1 MGFPAAGYRFG
12 VAAGLSGPGGVLQ
25 TGFAVNPET
34 LMNQHSTA
42 ASTQR
47 FFAAPLAETDPE
59 LAAAIRDELH
69 RQQDGIEL
77 IASENIVSAA
87 VLEAQGSVLTNKYA
101 EGYPGRRY
109 YGGCRYVDVAETLAI
124 ERAKQLFGCAYANVQ
139 PHSGA
144 QANQAVFLALLQP
157 GDTILGM
164 SLASGGHL
172 THGAA
177 PNLSGKWFRPVQ
189 YGVRRDDGLLDYEEL
204 ERLAH
209 SERPKLIIAGGSAYP
224 RFIDFAR
231 IRRVAD
237 EVGAWFMVDMAH
249 FAGLVAAELFPSPLG
264 HAHVVTTTT
273 HKTLRGPRGGMVLSN
288 DLDLGKKVNSA
299 VFPGLQ
305 GGPLMHVIAGK
316 AAAFAEALR
325 PEFRTYQ
332 KAVQD
337 NARVLAETLKQQGL
351 DIVSGGTDS
360 HLALVDLRPKRVTGK
375 AAEASLE
382 RAHMTANKNAI
393 PFDPEKPAV
402 TSGVR
407 LGSPA
412 GTTRGFGIAEFREI
426 GLMIDTV
433 LEGLGQS
440 NDSANA
446 TVEAAVGTRVKE
458 LCARFPLYP
467 TR

>member
-1 MGFPAAGYRFG
+1 
-12 VAAGLSGPGGVLQ
+12 
-25 TGFAVNPET
+25 
-34 LMNQHSTA
+34 MNQHSA
-42 ASTQR
+42 AAITQR
-47 FFAAPLAETDPE
+47 FFSAPLAETDPE
-59 LAAAIRDELH
+59 LAAAIRSEFD

-109 YGGCRYVDVAETLAI
+109 YGGCVYVDVAENLAI
-124 ERAKQLFGCAYANVQ
+124 DRAKRLFGCAFANVQ

-157 GDTILGM
+157 GDTVLGM
-164 SLASGGHL
+164 SLAAGGHL

-189 YGVRRDDGLLDYEEL
+189 YGVRRDDGILDYEEL
-204 ERLAH
+204 EHLART
-209 SERPKLIIAGGSAYP
+209 EKPKLIIAGGSAYP
-224 RFIDFAR
+224 RFIDFPR
-231 IRRVAD
+231 IRKVAD
-237 EVGAWFMVDMAH
+237 EVGAYFMVDMAH
-249 FAGLVAAELFPSPLG
+249 FAGLVAADLFPSPLP

-288 DLDLGKKVNSA
+288 DPELGKKINSA

-316 AAAFAEALR
+316 AAAFGEALR
-325 PEFRTYQ
+325 PEFRVYQ
-332 KAVQD
+332 KAVRD

-360 HLALVDLRPKRVTGK
+360 HLMLVDLRPKRVTGK

-393 PFDPEKPAV
+393 PFDPEKPAI

-412 GTTRGFGIAEFREI
+412 GTTRGFGVEEFRDI
-426 GLMIDTV
+426 GLMINEV
-433 LEGLGQS
+433 IEGLGQS
-440 NDSANA
+440 NDGTN
-446 TVEAAVGTRVKE
+446 AAVERAVGARVKQ
-458 LCARFPLYP
+458 LCARFPLYVP
-467 TR
+467 R